1 MPWWRTEQGGF
12 VPVNDQGDAYKL
24 LYPFGW
30 QVIFLE
36 TQPFTVC
43 CVPSNSLWIIYIN
56 ELGRPDEHACANTW
70 PGRKAT
76 DRDQQVFTK
85 YAMFINCS
93 TARCCAWQEVSV
105 GGQDVVYKD
114 IIEPLESVSV
124 SITPSDK
131 DDITLYGEPVD
142 VSMLQQG
149 PICIKQADAVHTVM
163 LTNMSWQSVSEKTIA
178 LPSQA
183 A

>member
-1 MPWWRTEQGGF
+1 MNMLAPTHGQG
-12 VPVNDQGDAYKL
+12 A
-24 LYPFGW
+24 
-30 QVIFLE
+30 
-36 TQPFTVC
+36 
-43 CVPSNSLWIIYIN
+43 
-56 ELGRPDEHACANTW
+56 
-70 PGRKAT
+70 KAT

-85 YAMFINCS
+85 CTISISCS

-142 VSMLQQG
+142 VSMLQG
-149 PICIKQADAVHTVM
+149 ARHASSRLMRCTY
-163 LTNMSWQSVSEKTIA
+163 SC
-178 LPSQA
+178 
-183 A
+183 